1 MASAPIHLKFKLM
14 ARNIMT
20 LCGLWLLLSSSP
32 SSPSLSTSS
41 SLMSHSYSLPYLSPL
56 SLLISYVTPSL
67 NLNIIRI
74 ASAQQTNN
82 STTNS
87 TTTSNSTSVDPAL
100 CNNGDS
106 VGQLAF
112 VSPGNKAIVATFNR
126 LNITWK
132 VSDTTTTIPKTVT
145 IYYAL
150 ISSGSKNDGAVTRQT
165 FYSNTPV
172 VSNYPFDTDGS
183 SYLWTVPQLQT
194 GSYQLLIV
202 GDNYDPQR
210 QEQLKPGSSCILG
223 GLALPATTFFPFKI
237 VEGGTLQPFPDLYG
251 PSSWA
256 VSGHSLSTLNKVLIT
271 GLVALLVAFL

>member
-112 VSPGNKAIVATFNR
+112 VSPGNKGNSFLLTISLSV
-126 LNITWK
+126 LLSPSLS
-132 VSDTTTTIPKTVT
+132 VS
-145 IYYAL
+145 
-150 ISSGSKNDGAVTRQT
+150 
-165 FYSNTPV
+165 
-172 VSNYPFDTDGS
+172 
-183 SYLWTVPQLQT
+183 
-194 GSYQLLIV
+194 LL
-202 GDNYDPQR
+202 
-210 QEQLKPGSSCILG
+210 
-223 GLALPATTFFPFKI
+223 
-237 VEGGTLQPFPDLYG
+237 
-251 PSSWA
+251 
-256 VSGHSLSTLNKVLIT
+256 HSLSLSLS
-271 GLVALLVAFL
+271 LALSVPFYLSLFSSLFL